1 MSDAQHATGR
11 QSAQQEAG
19 EAAQAESGKAEQ
31 QQPQPA
37 DAAAAAAGGGNDNS
51 RKRARVFD
59 LGSML
64 AATSATA
71 ASRASEAAQRRMLE
85 EAEKKAA
92 AGEDFE
98 EAAAGKAGTSGR
110 SIAVAARSA
119 DSAYNSLAATDE
131 DDDDDFLP
139 MLPPG
144 FRPDESVIVKDEAE
158 KARMVAAEAGDDGE
172 DDEYEGYQGDGIPT
186 TALIPAACEAKIV
199 HGVKPISSLAF
210 DHQGQRIVTG
220 GQDYAVN
227 IYDFQKMD
235 ATLRPDRQ
243 LTPCESH
250 VIHTLAFNAN
260 GESLAIG
267 AGNAQIRLLDRK
279 GSQWAETVRG
289 DQYLVDLAYTKGH
302 TAAVNC
308 IVWNPL
314 VKTEFLSASDDGS
327 LRLWSMDDFKVITK
341 CINQHQKVIKTKNA
355 NGKRAQPQ
363 TCAYSPDGKL
373 IVAGCDDGSIQ
384 AWKHAKMFVNTSY
397 LVRKAHSAPVTCVV
411 VAPDGKKILSRA
423 LDDTLKLWSLT
434 DNKAPVLMK
443 GDLECGF
450 KGTDCGFS
458 PRGEMVYTGTS
469 APSSDVEGKLI
480 FLNAET
486 FEPVYQIVY
495 PGVSCIRIAWHA
507 RLNQICVGLSDGTVR
522 VYYDQT
528 LSHAGIMGCVTKPK
542 KRQRQNEVLR
552 EELILSPLT
561 LHMFQPRGDN
571 PDEQEVTEWRIR
583 KYLRMRDNQKRPNFR
598 KPADMPLDDK
608 SCGGRVKSSGGTLHS
623 FVAQQL
629 GKERNKDFLADTDVR
644 ASILRHAEAAEAD
657 PQFIA
662 PAYKKNQPV
671 PIFQEKSTAPEEEED
686 DEELEPVYKMPRGQ
700 FSS

>member
-1 MSDAQHATGR
+1 FSMSDEANPATG
-11 QSAQQEAG
+11 QSAMQKEEEIDQTTK
-19 EAAQAESGKAEQ
+19 AESGKA
-31 QQPQPA
+31 
-37 DAAAAAAGGGNDNS
+37 DTAAAATENANS

-64 AATSATA
+64 AAASATA
-71 ASRASEAAQRRMLE
+71 QSRTGQAEEKRRLE

-92 AGEDFE
+92 SGEDPE
-98 EAAAGKAGTSGR
+98 ETASSTAGSSTR
-110 SIAVAARSA
+110 PIAVANRPS
-119 DSAYNSLAATDE
+119 DSAYNSLTATDE

-144 FRPDESVIVKDEAE
+144 FKPDESVVVKDEEE
-158 KARMVAAEAGDDGE
+158 KAMIKAANGGE
-172 DDEYEGYQGDGIPT
+172 DEDDDEEYEDYQGEGIPT
-186 TALIPAACEAKIV
+186 TALIPTSCEAKIV
-199 HGVKPISSLAF
+199 HGAKPISSLAF
-210 DHQGQRIVTG
+210 DHQGARIVSG
-220 GQDYAVN
+220 GQDYQVN

-235 ATLRPDRQ
+235 ASLRPDRQ

-250 VIHTLAFNAN
+250 VIFTLAFNAN
-260 GESLAIG
+260 GETLAIG
-267 AGNAQIRLLDRK
+267 SGAAQIRLLDRK

-289 DQYLVDLAYTKGH
+289 DQYLVDLNFTKGH
-302 TAAVNC
+302 TAAINC
-308 IVWNPL
+308 IAWNPL

-327 LRLWSMDDFKVITK
+327 LRLWSTDDYKVITK
-341 CINQHQKVIKTKNA
+341 CINTHQRVIKTKNA

-363 TCAYSPDGKL
+363 SCAYSPDGKL
-373 IVAGCDDGSIQ
+373 IVTGCDDGSIQ
-384 AWKHAKMFVNTSY
+384 AWKHGKLFVNTSY

-434 DNKAPVLMK
+434 DNKTPVLMR
-443 GDLECGF
+443 GDLECGY

-469 APSSDVEGKLI
+469 APSTEVEGKLL
-480 FLNAET
+480 FLNSET
-486 FEPVYQIVY
+486 FEPMYQIVY

-507 RLNQICVGLSDGTVR
+507 RLNQIAVGLSDGTVR
-522 VYYDQT
+522 VYYDQQ
-528 LSHAGIMGCVTKPK
+528 LSHAGIMSCVTKPK

-583 KYLRMRDNQKRPNFR
+583 KYLRMRDKQQRPNFK
-598 KPADMPLDDK
+598 KPAEMPLDDK
-608 SCGGRVKSSGGTLHS
+608 SCGGRVKTSGGTLHS
-623 FVAQQL
+623 YVAQQL
-629 GKERNKDFLADTDVR
+629 GKEKNQAFLADTDVR
-644 ASILRHAEAAEAD
+644 ASILRHAEAAEKD
-657 PQFIA
+657 PQFINK
-662 PAYKKNQPV
+662 AYMKNQPK
-671 PIFQEKSTAPEEEED
+671 PIFQEKSTAPEEEES